1 MGIKC
6 INFIVK
12 NRTKE
17 LIICQ
22 KKWVPRGNIE
32 QYLKSIVLKYKE
44 IENKIGIK
52 IKDFRYTLF
61 FLKIKKNIIKKYRC
75 KRIGK

>member
-1 MGIKC
+1 MPK
-6 INFIVK
+6 
-12 NRTKE
+12 
-17 LIICQ
+17 
-22 KKWVPRGNIE
+22 GNVL

-44 IENKIGIK
+44 IENNIGIK

-61 FLKIKKNIIKKYRC
+61 CLKIKKNIIKKYKC

>member
-1 MGIKC
+1 M
-6 INFIVK
+6 
-12 NRTKE
+12 
-17 LIICQ
+17 
-22 KKWVPRGNIE
+22 PSGNTV
-32 QYLKSIVLKYKE
+32 QYLKSTVLKYKE

-61 FLKIKKNIIKKYRC
+61 FLKIKKNITKKYKC

>member
-1 MGIKC
+1 
-6 INFIVK
+6 
-12 NRTKE
+12 
-17 LIICQ
+17 
-22 KKWVPRGNIE
+22 VPSGNTV
-32 QYLKSIVLKYKE
+32 QYLKSTVLKYKE

-61 FLKIKKNIIKKYRC
+61 FLKIKKNITKKYKC